1 MFENIFF
8 YDEERLVEDVRR
20 KHMVVYYTDLVIFS
34 TLTETLGFTILV
46 ISGAVF
52 LKSVAII

>member
-8 YDEERLVEDVRR
+8 YDEDRLVEDVRR
-20 KHMVVYYTDLVIFS
+20 KHMVVCYTDSVMFT

-46 ISGAVF
+46 FSGAIF
-52 LKSVAII
+52 LKSVAVI

>member
-8 YDEERLVEDVRR
+8 YDEERLIEDLRT
-20 KHMVVYYTDLVIFS
+20 KHMVVYYTDLVMFT

-46 ISGAVF
+46 FSGAIF
-52 LKSVAII
+52 LKSVAVI

>member
-46 ISGAVF
+46 FSFAIF